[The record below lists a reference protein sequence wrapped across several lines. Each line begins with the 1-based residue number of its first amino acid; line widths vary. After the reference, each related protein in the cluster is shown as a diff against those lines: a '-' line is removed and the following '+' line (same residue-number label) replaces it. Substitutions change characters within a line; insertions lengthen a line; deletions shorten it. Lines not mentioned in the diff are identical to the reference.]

1 MAHVDD
7 ERIAWLQGMPVF
19 GGLKDDTVA
28 LLLDAAETW
37 TLSEGEFF
45 FREKERGSS
54 MFVLQE
60 GRVAVIKTWEDHDY
74 LIAELSRGDC
84 FGEMSLIDL
93 GPRSASVLAMEPCS
107 ALEIKAADLQK
118 LYRHNVSE
126 FAMIHMNMGREVSR
140 RLRDTDRTLFKAR
153 IEAKVIGGH
162 RVFRRP

>member
-1 MAHVDD
+1 
-7 ERIAWLQGMPVF
+7 MPVF

-28 LLLDAAETW
+28 LLLDTAKAW
-37 TLSEGEFF
+37 TLSEGEYF
-45 FREKERGSS
+45 FREKEHGSS
-54 MFVLQE
+54 MFVLQG

-74 LIAELSRGDC
+74 LIAELARGDC

-118 LYRHNVSE
+118 LYRHSVNE

-153 IEAKVIGGH
+153 IEAKEIGGH